1 MGDPKFAR
9 RTYDTPSHP
18 WEGERIKS
26 EQTVVNEF
34 GLKNKSEVWKAQSVL
49 RNYRKQSRE
58 LQSRLRGNDPQ
69 AKIEADD
76 LLAKCTRMG
85 LLPMTGGDLNDILV
99 LNESDILSRRLQTIV
114 YEKGLANTIKQARQ
128 MINHGHIFLNG
139 HKVTVPGYIVLR
151 SEEATI
157 QYAPS
162 SAFTDDMHP
171 MRMSPRNSPQSSKPM
186 RQGLRWRQESR
197 LKPPRRMRKKQA
209 SQQRMVRTDGR

>member
-1 MGDPKFAR
+1 MGDPKFPRKTFDA
-9 RTYDTPSHP
+9 PSHP

-26 EQTVVNEF
+26 EQLVVNEF

-69 AKIEADD
+69 AKIEADN
-76 LLAKCTRMG
+76 LLDKCSRMG
-85 LLPMTGGDLNDILV
+85 LLPLTGGDLNDILV
-99 LNESDILSRRLQTIV
+99 LSESDILSRRLQTIV

-139 HKVTVPGYIVLR
+139 HRVTVPGYIVLR
-151 SEEATI
+151 SEEPTI

-171 MRMSPRNSPQSSKPM
+171 MRMSPEELAAKLEADAARA
-186 RQGLRWRQESR
+186 EAEA
-197 LKPPRRMRKKQA
+197 RKLAEAAKQDA
-209 SQQRMVRTDGR
+209 EEAGITPEDGEN